1 MKRISIRRAT
11 AALSAALLA
20 LGLFGCGKAAKE
32 SPETAP
38 TTTVPW
44 VAEAPQ
50 VPDVSKL
57 LTAAEVSETLGVMVG
72 DAVLQEGDTMLAFH
86 SADYQSTLTVLVEQV
101 DGGAGERFA
110 AVLNN
115 YAPEDLVMAP
125 NLGNEAYWCG
135 ETGELLVHSGN
146 YMLSVCL
153 TRPGFSGDNAL
164 IAARHL
170 AALAV
175 ERLPA

>member
-1 MKRISIRRAT
+1 MKRIYIQRAAATLT
-11 AALSAALLA
+11 AVLLA
-20 LGLFGCGKAAKE
+20 FGLFGCGEAAKDT
-32 SPETAP
+32 PETTP

-44 VAEAPQ
+44 VAEAPT
-50 VPDVSKL
+50 VPDISKL
-57 LTAAEVSETLGVMVG
+57 LTAAEVSEALGVTVDEG
-72 DAVLQEGDTMLAFH
+72 TLQEEGTMLAFH
-86 SADYQSTLTVLVEQV
+86 STDYQSTVTVLVEKV

-125 NLGNEAYWCG
+125 NLGDEAYWCA
-135 ETGELLVHSGN
+135 ETGELLVHSGT

-153 TRPGFSGDNAL
+153 TRPGFSDDNAL

>member
-1 MKRISIRRAT
+1 MKQMPMRRT
-11 AALSAALLA
+11 AVALAAALLA
-20 LGLFGCGKAAKE
+20 CGLFGCGETAKE
-32 SPETAP
+32 LPDTTP

-44 VAEAPQ
+44 VAEAPD

-57 LTAAEVSETLGVMVG
+57 LTAAEVSEALGVTVEDG
-72 DAVLQEGDTMLAFH
+72 VLQEADTMLAFH
-86 SADYQSTLTVLVEQV
+86 SADYQTTVTVRVEQM
-101 DGGAGERFA
+101 DGGAGEQFA
-110 AVLNN
+110 AILNN
-115 YAPEDLVMAP
+115 YAPENLVMAP

-146 YMLSVCL
+146 YVLSVCL
-153 TRPGFSGDNAL
+153 TRPGFSNDNTL